1 MLLEDDVNSQI
12 PASVRHYCYIKARPT
27 WFLLLELGGSKFLHS
42 KKKKICKFNHESC
55 MSVKFS
61 ETRVEKW
68 IPKTTSIAAKCS

>member
-12 PASVRHYCYIKARPT
+12 PASVRHYCYVKARPT

-55 MSVKFS
+55 MSVVFRDESGKVNT
-61 ETRVEKW
+61 EDNKHRCQV
-68 IPKTTSIAAKCS
+68 